1 MPQASLLCR
10 ITVFFVSPPRAE
22 LTAGASGASLAGP
35 GVRGK
40 GTLGTVG
47 LMK

>member
-10 ITVFFVSPPRAE
+10 ITVCFVLPPQAE
-22 LTAGASGASLAGP
+22 LTERASAESLAGP
-35 GVRGK
+35 GVKGK
-40 GTLGTVG
+40 GTLGRLG